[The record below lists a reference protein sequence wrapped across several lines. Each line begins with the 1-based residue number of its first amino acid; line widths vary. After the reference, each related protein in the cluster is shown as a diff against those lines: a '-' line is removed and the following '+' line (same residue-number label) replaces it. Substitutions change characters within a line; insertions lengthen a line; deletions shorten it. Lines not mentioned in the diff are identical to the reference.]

1 MRWFCKHRS
10 NIGKDVDECSGK
22 KNDKEKWY
30 RYLKATQVV
39 CESSD
44 QDERPEEKQVYIN
57 YYTVRKTME

>member
-1 MRWFCKHRS
+1 M
-10 NIGKDVDECSGK
+10 NVLEK